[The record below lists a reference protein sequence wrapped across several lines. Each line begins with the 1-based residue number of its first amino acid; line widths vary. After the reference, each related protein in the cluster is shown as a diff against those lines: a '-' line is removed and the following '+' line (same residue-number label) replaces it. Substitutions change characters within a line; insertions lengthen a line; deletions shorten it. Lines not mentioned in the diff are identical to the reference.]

1 MAVSIFNRRREKEP
15 FEALIMRHER
25 MIYSLCLRMM
35 GNRQDAE
42 DCAQEAIL
50 SAYRAYDGF
59 RGQADA
65 KTWLYRIA
73 YNACVDALRRRKGDT
88 SLEALR
94 ETGFDPAET
103 RMAGPSETAER
114 NDLRRQIQLAM
125 DQLPPDQRAVMTLR
139 DFQQLSYQE
148 IAQITGMGEGTVK
161 SRLSRARDK
170 VKNIL
175 LQWEQN
181 PSASVK
187 ENEGRQKE

>member
-50 SAYRAYDGF
+50 SAYQAYDGF
-59 RGQADA
+59 RGHADA